1 MEFRQLE
8 YFLTVAETLSFGK
21 AAKKL
26 NVSQPAISKQ
36 IKLLEEEL
44 GTLLFDETQK
54 AKHKRIV
61 LTAEGSYFL
70 LEASKI
76 IKLRKEALEGLQRLK
91 SKKKS
96 VNLGLYKTLP
106 KNILSGVLKML
117 DFPDY
122 EIKLLEFDT
131 VEQVEDAV
139 EQGKVRLGIVLARH
153 QPENSF
159 LLNEG
164 HLEVYFSESHSF
176 ASSGD
181 VRFSQLRNEN
191 LVQCDLL
198 SDFEVNGLSS
208 YELNLSLIETGNGI
222 GIFPTFYAHNLVS
235 KQLHSS
241 SIQTEEFL
249 CYQILL
255 YKQGTR
261 SSIVQRLRDLL

>member
-21 AAKKL
+21 AAKRL
-26 NVSQPAISKQ
+26 NVSQPAVSKQ

-54 AKHKRIV
+54 AKHKRVV

-106 KNILSGVLKML
+106 KSILSGVLKML

-131 VEQVEDAV
+131 VKQVEEAV
-139 EQGKVRLGIVLARH
+139 EQGKVRLGIVLANH

-159 LLNEG
+159 LLNQG
-164 HLEVYFSESHSF
+164 HLEVYSSENHSF
-176 ASSGD
+176 SSSGE
-181 VRFSQLRNEN
+181 VRFHQLKNEN
-191 LVQCDLL
+191 VVQSDLL
-198 SDFEVNGLSS
+198 NDFETKGLSS
-208 YELNLSLIETGNGI
+208 YELNLSLIETGNGV
-222 GIFPTFYAHNLVS
+222 GIFPNFYPNSLVS
-235 KQLHSS
+235 KKLHS
-241 SIQTEEFL
+241 IGKKTEEFS

-255 YKQGTR
+255 YKLGTR
-261 SSIVQRLRDLL
+261 SSLVQRLRDVL

>member
-26 NVSQPAISKQ
+26 NVSQPAVSKQ

-54 AKHKRIV
+54 VKHKRIV

-76 IKLRKEALEGLQRLK
+76 LKLRKEALEGLQRLK

-106 KNILSGVLKML
+106 KSILSSVLKML

-131 VEQVEDAV
+131 VKQVEEAV
-139 EQGKVRLGIVLARH
+139 EQGKVRLGIVLANQ

-159 LLNEG
+159 LLNHG
-164 HLEVYFSESHSF
+164 HL
-176 ASSGD
+176 
-181 VRFSQLRNEN
+181 
-191 LVQCDLL
+191 
-198 SDFEVNGLSS
+198 
-208 YELNLSLIETGNGI
+208 
-222 GIFPTFYAHNLVS
+222 
-235 KQLHSS
+235 
-241 SIQTEEFL
+241 
-249 CYQILL
+249 
-255 YKQGTR
+255 
-261 SSIVQRLRDLL
+261 